1 MVLEISINL
10 KKIND
15 KLNIYYLLFDNLLFT
30 NNFIIIIIF

>member
-15 KLNIYYLLFDNLLFT
+15 KLNIYYLLFDNLLLL
-30 NNFIIIIIF
+30 IIL